1 MGTGYVPVAFT
12 RPLLIIWPCP
22 LAATC
27 IHHVRMY
34 PHLCKV
40 APGSL
45 FEFVEGIFFDNQ
57 FLFLKVPQSHSIV
70 TIVTT
75 FNLPQEIV
83 A

>member
-1 MGTGYVPVAFT
+1 MPISGYLYP
-12 RPLLIIWPCP
+12 
-22 LAATC
+22 
-27 IHHVRMY
+27 HVRMY